1 MSNLWKILVT
11 VLRFTK
17 SSKHVQSLLKL
28 YMCDSVV
35 RCCHSYSQ
43 LQFNVYT
50 FRIQIWLGFTLDRKY
65 GYKNTTYGWYC
76 MAGLFEG
83 EENANFHISVAIH
96 ES

>member
-1 MSNLWKILVT
+1 MSNLWKIVVT
-11 VLRFTK
+11 VLKFTK
-17 SSKHVQSLLKL
+17 SSEHVQSLLKL

-50 FRIQIWLGFTLDRKY
+50 FRIQISLGFTLD
-65 GYKNTTYGWYC
+65 KNC